1 MEKPI
6 NETSNKMAG
15 EVWMVAEED
24 GLVEVVGVFGV
35 VDAEVVE
42 DGLVTGEVMLLTQD
56 E

>member
-24 GLVEVVGVFGV
+24 GLVEVVGVLGV
-35 VDAEVVE
+35 VDAELA
-42 DGLVTGEVMLLTQD
+42 DTMARTQD